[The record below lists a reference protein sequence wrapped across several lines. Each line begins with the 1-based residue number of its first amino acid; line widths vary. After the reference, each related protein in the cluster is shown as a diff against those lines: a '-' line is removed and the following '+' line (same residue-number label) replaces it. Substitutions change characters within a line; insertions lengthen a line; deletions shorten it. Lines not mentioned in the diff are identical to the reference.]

1 VLEFGL
7 VRQDGNYLD
16 KLNQTQYIQQS
27 LLETARILNEL
38 SQDTSK
44 IEEIALLWAN
54 CLRGGNKI
62 MFCGNGG
69 SAGDSQH
76 MVGELVGRFY
86 KNREPLAAVS
96 LSTDTTVLTAVSN
109 DYSFEEVYSRQVQA
123 LGKQG
128 DVLVGISTSGSSR
141 NVLKAIKAATDLNI
155 FTVCVTGLSG
165 KGITGADM
173 ELIIPSLETPR
184 IQEGYFSVGH
194 IICGLVEQIIFPN

>member
-1 VLEFGL
+1 
-7 VRQDGNYLD
+7 
-16 KLNQTQYIQQS
+16 
-27 LLETARILNEL
+27 
-38 SQDTSK
+38 
-44 IEEIALLWAN
+44 
-54 CLRGGNKI
+54 
-62 MFCGNGG
+62 
-69 SAGDSQH
+69 
-76 MVGELVGRFY
+76 
-86 KNREPLAAVS
+86 LAAVS

-194 IICGLVEQIIFPN
+194 IICGLVEQIVFPN

>member
-1 VLEFGL
+1 M
-7 VRQDGNYLD
+7 
-16 KLNQTQYIQQS
+16 QQS

>member
-1 VLEFGL
+1 
-7 VRQDGNYLD
+7 LD